1 MNLLSVSSV
10 FGTIGSVL
18 LAILILL
25 AMITVHEFGHYM
37 AGKALGFKIDEFS
50 IGFGPA
56 LLKHRKRNGE
66 LFSVRAVPL
75 GGYCAFAGESG
86 EETSA
91 PSPFEECEKAVAEP
105 EKKATFTSKPPW
117 QRIIVLISGALMNY
131 ITAVVLIIVSFLAFG
146 QMVVCINGV
155 QYTEDYT
162 VANSFVA
169 GDVILEAEGRG
180 IYLTSDLMEALSGKD
195 EGELARF
202 KVERGGEVTEIY
214 VALRRDCHFKNSSQ
228 TSVLWSALG
237 VDTEVRADG
246 NAYWQVSTVSRRFP
260 FFESV
265 GRSFAYSFKIA
276 GTIFRVLGELL
287 TGDLGLNAVGGP
299 VTTIKLTSQ
308 IASQGVQSFL
318 EIAAYIGVNL
328 AVFNLLPIPA
338 LDGSKVIF
346 CLIEW
351 IFRRPV
357 PRKVEAVIH
366 AAGFVLIIAFAVIV
380 DIMQFAA
387 CG

>member
-91 PSPFEECEKAVAEP
+91 PSPFEECEKAAAQP

-202 KVERGGEVTEIY
+202 KVERGGKVTEIY

-287 TGDLGLNAVGGP
+287 DDARYMRELYPLFEEGANGHLTRGIHCARQSAALPSAVYRYIKTGELFPLQRGKVKGENL
-299 VTTIKLTSQ
+299 IK
-308 IASQGVQSFL
+308 VQRRTKKRQPFR
-318 EIAAYIGVNL
+318 IG
-328 AVFNLLPIPA
+328 
-338 LDGSKVIF
+338 K
-346 CLIEW
+346 
-351 IFRRPV
+351 
-357 PRKVEAVIH
+357 RKLY
-366 AAGFVLIIAFAVIV
+366 G
-380 DIMQFAA
+380 QFH
-387 CG
+387 CGI